1 LIDREKIK
9 MDPDIVIMLLAMG
22 AALMALVVISAM
34 V

>member
-1 LIDREKIK
+1 